1 MAGVRIVS
9 DSACDL
15 NQDEADALGI
25 EIVPLSIR
33 FGDLEFTDRQDLS
46 VAEFYRRMAESEALP
61 ETAAPAPGAFEQVFR
76 KLAAEGAD
84 AVVCINLSGDLSAT
98 IESARNAARSLEG
111 EVDVRVLD
119 SRTLTAGL
127 GTVVLEAAKAARD
140 GSSVDE
146 VVALAESLIARTR
159 VYAALDTLD
168 NLKKGG
174 RIGGAK
180 AFVGSLLSVKPLINI
195 SGGHVEEAGKP
206 RTRKKALLA
215 LRDQLFS
222 EQGVVHLSVYDG
234 EATDVDAFLDLIDSR
249 FPRSEVR
256 TGRIGA
262 VIGTHGGP
270 RVLGICYVVG
280 AS

>member
-15 NQDEADALGI
+15 SAEETAELGI

-33 FGDLEFTDRQDLS
+33 FGDDEYTDREDLS
-46 VAEFYRRMAESEALP
+46 VAEFYARMATTDALP
-61 ETAAPAPGAFEQVFR
+61 ETAAPAPGAFERVFR
-76 KLAAEGAD
+76 KLAGEGAD
-84 AVVCINLSGDLSAT
+84 AVVCINLSGELSAT

-111 EVDVRVLD
+111 EVDVRVID

-127 GTVVLEAAKAARD
+127 GTVVLESAKAARD
-140 GSSVDE
+140 GKSVDE
-146 VVALAESLIARTR
+146 VVALADDLVARTR

-180 AFVGSLLSVKPLINI
+180 AFVGSLLSVKPLINVT
-195 SGGHVEEAGKP
+195 GGHVEEAGKP
-206 RTRKKALLA
+206 RTRKKALVA
-215 LRDQLFS
+215 LRDQLYS
-222 EQGVVHLSVYDG
+222 EKGVAHLSVYDG
-234 EATDVDAFLDLIDSR
+234 EAPDVDAFLDLIADR
-249 FPRSEVR
+249 FPRADLR

-270 RVLGICYVVG
+270 RVLGICYVVDPD
-280 AS
+280 